1 MERSNEVYLEAYPL
15 PCIHQENIIF
25 VVERFI
31 LHPTFAV
38 NLSFVQLSN
47 VKSLSHRSIVKK
59 LSN

>member
-38 NLSFVQLSN
+38 NLSFVRLSN
-47 VKSLSHRSIVKK
+47 VKNLPHNV
-59 LSN
+59 